1 MLGEDHFATSWAWAG
16 YILDSEYFQ
25 FQPYLMNYFGE
36 KAFFVFLHNKINCSK
51 GVVWPTYYVI
61 YGQPLSDFFTQ

>member
-16 YILDSEYFQ
+16 YILDSGYFQ

-36 KAFFVFLHNKINCSK
+36 KAFFVFLNYKINRSK
-51 GVVWPTYYVI
+51 GYFGPKY
-61 YGQPLSDFFTQ
+61 P